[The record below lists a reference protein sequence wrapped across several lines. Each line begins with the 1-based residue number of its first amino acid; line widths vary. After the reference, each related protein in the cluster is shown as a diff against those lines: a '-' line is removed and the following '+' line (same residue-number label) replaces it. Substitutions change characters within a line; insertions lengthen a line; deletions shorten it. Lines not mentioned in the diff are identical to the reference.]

1 MYSSIRGV
9 WREFTRH
16 RLGLAGLILLSAF
29 ILVALLAPLI
39 APNHPIKDTFL
50 AESYAYPEWFRA
62 FPRYQNLPP
71 NFEVKV
77 KPIFSEEGWTILTAE
92 GVSLPAGGNAF
103 IRLEAHPGKRST
115 VQLSH
120 DFQYR
125 YDPPQTLTV
134 EGGFLVP
141 ELQGGLLNISIYLV
155 NPSGFAY
162 RLETVGLNAPAG
174 EVGFSFSSKALTAE
188 EKAAMGLKWFENAAS
203 YMMGRQGV
211 YRLAF
216 HFDFNPLDGRG
227 GYASVALRSFRVYV
241 PGLAFGFLGT
251 DHIGSDLFSQLVY
264 GSRISLLIG
273 VSASLIA
280 TTLGVL
286 VGVVAGYVGSKL
298 DEGLMRLVDVLL
310 VLPFLP
316 LLMVISGVFG
326 KSVWNL
332 ILLLGVLSWPG
343 FARVVRAKTL
353 QLKETTFV
361 EASKAMGSSPIHVI
375 FTHIV
380 PNVVPYMYAVIALS
394 IPGFV
399 VTEAALS
406 FLALG
411 DPAIPSW
418 GRMFYT
424 ANAFGAF
431 RILAWW
437 WIIPPGVAITL
448 LSLSFVFVGHALDE
462 VMNPRLR
469 ARR

>member
-1 MYSSIRGV
+1 MSSTRRGV
-9 WREFTRH
+9 WRQFTGH
-16 RLGLAGLILLSAF
+16 KLGLAGLTLLFAF
-29 ILVALLAPLI
+29 ILIAILAPLI

-50 AESYAYPEWFRA
+50 AESYAYPQWFKA
-62 FPRYQNLPP
+62 FPPYRNLPP
-71 NFEVKV
+71 NVDVKV
-77 KPIFSEEGWTILTAE
+77 PPIFSEEGWSILTAA
-92 GVSLPAGGNAF
+92 GASFPAMGNAS
-103 IRLEAHPGKRST
+103 IRLEAQPEAQST

-120 DFQYR
+120 GFQYR

-134 EGGFLVP
+134 EGGFAVP
-141 ELQGGLLNISIYLV
+141 ELRGGLLNISAYLV
-155 NPSGFAY
+155 NPSGLRY
-162 RLETVGLNAPAG
+162 SLGTVTVKAPVEEG
-174 EVGFSFSSKALTAE
+174 GFSFSSKALTTE
-188 EKAAMGLKWFENAAS
+188 EKAMMGLKWFENAAS
-203 YMMGRQGV
+203 YMMGEKGV
-211 YRLAF
+211 YHLIL
-216 HFDFNPLDGRG
+216 HIVFNPVGEDG
-227 GYASVALRSFRVYV
+227 GYAFIVLHPFRVHV
-241 PGLAFGFLGT
+241 PGLLFGLLGT
-251 DHIGSDLFSQLVY
+251 DHIGADLFSQLVY
-264 GSRISLLIG
+264 GSRVSLLIG

-286 VGVVAGYVGSKL
+286 VGVAAGYVGSKL

-316 LLMVISGVFG
+316 LLMVISGIFG

-353 QLKETTFV
+353 QLKESTFV
-361 EASKAMGSSPIHVI
+361 EASKAMGSSSLHVI
-375 FTHIV
+375 FTHIA

-411 DPAIPSW
+411 DPSTPSW

-431 RILAWW
+431 RSLAWW
-437 WIIPPGVAITL
+437 WIIPPGIAITL
-448 LSLSFVFVGHALDE
+448 LSLSFVFIGHALDE

-469 ARR
+469 VRR